1 MKIYTL
7 ESTEILP
14 IAIEEAWEFFSNP
27 RKSVQTIRTTSHSC
41 SILEIDTNR
50 YID

>member
-14 IAIEEAWEFFSNP
+14 VTIKEAWQFFSNP
-27 RKSVQTIRTTSHSC
+27 HNLPRITPPELNLDYESYALTC
-41 SILEIDTNR
+41 
-50 YID
+50 

>member
-14 IAIEEAWEFFSNP
+14 VTIEEAWEFFSNP
-27 RKSVQTIRTTSHSC
+27 HNLQGPRV
-41 SILEIDTNR
+41 
-50 YID
+50 